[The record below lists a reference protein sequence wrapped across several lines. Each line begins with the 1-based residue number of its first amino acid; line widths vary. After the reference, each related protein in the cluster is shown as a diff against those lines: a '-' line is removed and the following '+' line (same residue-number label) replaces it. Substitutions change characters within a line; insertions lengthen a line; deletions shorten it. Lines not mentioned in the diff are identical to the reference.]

1 VPTGTFRY
9 PEIVAVEAENGTGCD
24 PERPAFCP
32 DFHAAVELIGK
43 RWTGAIL
50 WALVLRPHYFT
61 ELKKTAPGLSDRL
74 LSCRLREL
82 EAAGIVERVVH
93 HEEVPARVSY
103 RLTAKGEQLT
113 PAMNALQDWAKRWHL
128 AH

>member
-1 VPTGTFRY
+1 MGPVRY
-9 PEIVAVEAENGTGCD
+9 SGIVAANADNGAVTE

-61 ELKKTAPGLSDRL
+61 ELKRTAPGLSDRL

-103 RLTAKGEQLT
+103 RLTDKGEQLT
-113 PAMNALQDWAKRWHL
+113 PAMNALQDWAKRWQI

>member
-1 VPTGTFRY
+1 MGAVRYSGTVSGLS
-9 PEIVAVEAENGTGCD
+9 ETEGADGAER
-24 PERPAFCP
+24 EVFCP

-50 WALVLRPHYFT
+50 WALVLRPHYFA
-61 ELKKTAPGLSDRL
+61 ELKRATPGLSDRL

-93 HEEVPARVSY
+93 EETPARVSY
-103 RLTAKGEQLT
+103 HLTDKGDQLR
-113 PAMNALQDWAKRWHL
+113 PVMSGLQDWAKRWNL
-128 AH
+128 A